1 MPEAPIPMRSGRAQS
16 CPAPTRN
23 HEPETSASMHL
34 TWQSI
39 VARRCTLRAAASLS
53 ALQAATALSAFL
65 VVGCTQSPCEN
76 NVVSGLPSPDGADI
90 AFVFRRSCGTPS
102 GWGTDV
108 SVIDMHRSLRSGPG
122 NVLVVGGEQPVKV
135 SWRGPKRLLVTGF
148 RGPIHLQDPQVNS
161 VTIEFRQ
168 IAE

>member
-1 MPEAPIPMRSGRAQS
+1 
-16 CPAPTRN
+16 
-23 HEPETSASMHL
+23 MHL
-34 TWQSI
+34 TWQ
-39 VARRCTLRAAASLS
+39 TLMMRHRTFRAAACLG
-53 ALQAATALSAFL
+53 ALLAPASLSAFL
-65 VVGCTQSPCEN
+65 VVGCTRSPCEN
-76 NVVSGLPSPDGADI
+76 DVVSGMPSPDGADI
-90 AFVFRRSCGTPS
+90 AFVFRRSCGTPTGGS
-102 GWGTDV
+102 TDV